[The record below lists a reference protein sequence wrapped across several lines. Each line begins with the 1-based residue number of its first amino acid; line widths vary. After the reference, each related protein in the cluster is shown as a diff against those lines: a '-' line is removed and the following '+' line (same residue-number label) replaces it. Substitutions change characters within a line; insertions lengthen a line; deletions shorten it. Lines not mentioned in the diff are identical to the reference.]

1 MAAFHCK
8 GIKKIIKYKTKMPK
22 YFLYSQKSGNF
33 AAILRNKAVKMKKI
47 KRINAKIYLWGA
59 VAVALLIAGCSWY
72 CLFSSLSKSEQTEYV
87 YIDMDDDLDSVMT
100 KIQPLAKPFQLS
112 ALSTLSPHGGYAGN
126 IRTGR
131 YAIRPGEGA
140 LKVFRHLKNGLQSSI
155 NLTIPEVR
163 TIDRLA
169 GALSR
174 KLMLDSAEV
183 ARHLT
188 DSAYCAR
195 WGYNTATIP
204 ALFIPNTYDIYWN
217 VSLDKFMERMQKE
230 HKTFWNFGRMEKAKS
245 MGMSPVEVATMASII
260 DEETANNGE
269 KPMIAGMYY
278 NRLKTGMPLQADPTV
293 KFALK
298 DFALRRIYNKLLQTD
313 SPYNTYKNT
322 GLPPGPIKI
331 ASIAGIDA
339 VLNHVR
345 HDYLYMCAKEDF
357 SGTHNFAKTYQEH
370 LNNAARYTKALNQ
383 RGIK

>member
-1 MAAFHCK
+1 ML
-8 GIKKIIKYKTKMPK
+8 K

-33 AAILRNKAVKMKKI
+33 AAILRNICSKMKRI

-59 VAVALLIAGCSWY
+59 VGVAFLFAGCSY
-72 CLFSSLSKSEQTEYV
+72 YYLFSSLSKSGQTEYV
-87 YIDMDDDLDSVMT
+87 YIDSDDTLDSVMA
-100 KIQPLAKPFQLS
+100 KIQPIAKPFQLS
-112 ALSTLSPHGGYAGN
+112 ALSTLSRHGGYADN

-131 YAIRPGEGA
+131 YAIRQGEGA
-140 LKVFRHLKNGLQSSI
+140 YKIYRHLKNGMQTSI

-169 GALSR
+169 ATLSR

-183 ARHLT
+183 ARQLT

-195 WGYNTATIP
+195 WGYDTATLP

-217 VSLDKFMERMQKE
+217 VSLDHLMERMKKE
-230 HKTFWNFGRMEKAKS
+230 HKTFWNFGRTEKAKA
-245 MGMSPVEVATMASII
+245 MGLSPVEVATLASII
-260 DEETANNGE
+260 DEETANNAE

-278 NRLKTGMPLQADPTV
+278 NRLKAGMPLQADPTV

-370 LNNAARYTKALNQ
+370 LKNAGRYTKALNQ

>member
-1 MAAFHCK
+1 
-8 GIKKIIKYKTKMPK
+8 
-22 YFLYSQKSGNF
+22 
-33 AAILRNKAVKMKKI
+33 MKKI

-59 VAVALLIAGCSWY
+59 VGVSFLIAGCSYY

-87 YIDMDDDLDSVMT
+87 YIDSDDNLDSVMA
-100 KIQPLAKPFQLS
+100 KIQPIAKPFHLS
-112 ALSTLSPHGGYAGN
+112 ALSTLGRHGGYAEN

-140 LKVFRHLKNGLQSSI
+140 LKVFRHLKNGLQSSVS
-155 NLTIPEVR
+155 LTIPESR

-169 GALSR
+169 AALSH

-183 ARHLT
+183 ASRLT

-195 WGYNTATIP
+195 WGYDTATIP

-217 VSLDKFMERMQKE
+217 VRLDHFMERMQKE
-230 HKTFWNFGRMEKAKS
+230 YKAFWNFGRTEKAKA
-245 MGMSPVEVATMASII
+245 MGMTPVEVATMASII
-260 DEETANNGE
+260 DEETANNSE

-278 NRLKTGMPLQADPTV
+278 NRLKANMPLQADPTV

-298 DFALRRIYNKLLQTD
+298 EFAIRRIYNKLLKTD
-313 SPYNTYKNT
+313 SPYNTYINT

-370 LNNAARYTKALNQ
+370 LKNAERYTKALNQ

>member
-1 MAAFHCK
+1 MICIPVTVLTQK
-8 GIKKIIKYKTKMPK
+8 NCQEQL
-22 YFLYSQKSGNF
+22 FLCSRQLFLKSVLSSVNHHNGLILSQPEGNFPVFDRCFDACQLVFQNSAICSGNLQGNLLSF
-33 AAILRNKAVKMKKI
+33 AIVKSYH
-47 KRINAKIYLWGA
+47 A
-59 VAVALLIAGCSWY
+59 
-72 CLFSSLSKSEQTEYV
+72 
-87 YIDMDDDLDSVMT
+87 DL
-100 KIQPLAKPFQLS
+100 A
-112 ALSTLSPHGGYAGN
+112 
-126 IRTGR
+126 
-131 YAIRPGEGA
+131 
-140 LKVFRHLKNGLQSSI
+140 
-155 NLTIPEVR
+155 R